1 MVSADNKANVSRV
14 TDLKAARIEKNLKR
28 LAVLVNSSL
37 ETKKRTEDY
46 LMALTPAEKQRKFK
60 ATRKQL
66 NIWIQPEAH
75 ALLLTHA
82 KEQKLSQAT
91 YLESLLHQATI
102 TPDAEII
109 ALKAELLE
117 AETLAKNVMNESLEL
132 LKENA
137 RLKKELP

>member
-1 MVSADNKANVSRV
+1 MVSADNKTNISRV

-28 LAVLVNSSL
+28 LAVLVNSSP

-66 NIWIQPEAH
+66 NIWIQPETH

-91 YLESLLHQATI
+91 YLELLLNQATI

-109 ALKAELLE
+109 ALKDELLE
-117 AETLAKNVMNESLEL
+117 AETLAKNAMNESLEL

-137 RLKKELP
+137 RLKKELS

>member
-1 MVSADNKANVSRV
+1 MVSADNKTNISRV

-28 LAVLVNSSL
+28 LAVLVNSSP

-91 YLESLLHQATI
+91 YLELLLNQATI

-109 ALKAELLE
+109 ALKDELLE
-117 AETLAKNVMNESLEL
+117 AETLAKNAMNESLEL

-137 RLKKELP
+137 RLKKELS